1 MLSSSCTL
9 SFCHPASHYLLLTP
23 SPPSS
28 SPSLLPPGLLSP
40 PSLYLGCFFFCQRA
54 SLITAE
60 PSFSALPWE
69 WRSFGE
75 MKCLSR
81 QNVVDYQKSWT
92 KAYSNGDNCYHLIC
106 SFGTFSGMLSTKIC
120 TKEKSKLISAFCI
133 FCLLGCLW
141 RLGKE
146 MKLKRKWQHREKAT
160 MLTEEM
166 LE

>member
-1 MLSSSCTL
+1 MRQP
-9 SFCHPASHYLLLTP
+9 PANNPPLDSWHALLLVHSFIL
-23 SPPSS
+23 SPCLS
-28 SPSLLPPGLLSP
+28 LSP
-40 PSLYLGCFFFCQRA
+40 PHTLPTFILSFTLTSWSFISPLSLSLYLGCFFFCQRA

-133 FCLLGCLW
+133 FCHA
-141 RLGKE
+141 R
-146 MKLKRKWQHREKAT
+146 MSLKVG
-160 MLTEEM
+160 
-166 LE
+166 